1 METKIT
7 PVESYQRKYLKKDS
21 NYRQWASLSEFAKE
35 LIDQTI
41 DSTEDLLN
49 FLYKKNELDV
59 VVREQMAT
67 YYLET
72 SRFVNA
78 RDDDPTSKQ
87 IAEELQANK
96 DKTTGILMKKIL
108 NSPFLGDL
116 LKTKPE
122 LRQMILNIQN
132 NHKIYTEKNES
143 VIARLNELKNQY
155 KKINAQHKILVNGE
169 EMILHKAGPAV
180 KDAPRSKRIETALA
194 VEDCHEKHSETLDE
208 IFDEMV
214 EKRHLKATQAGYQ
227 NFVDYTWTE
236 WSRIDYRPKDCR
248 NVCSAIE
255 THFIPI
261 YKEVFEKRKQF
272 LGLKEAFLF
281 DLYSDLGNAPA
292 PVFPKT
298 QEEFCSK
305 LKQVFKSIHPDFAEA
320 FDYLIEKDRLDF
332 EARSNKVTAMFMMY
346 FPEQRLP
353 FIFYMP
359 VNTVYDV
366 HGTIHEVTHGI
377 HSMYYNQYSLLGL
390 QHPGA
395 EVAELFTLSMELISL
410 DYWGVYFEDRQ
421 NLIRAKLKKLEN
433 CLGLLRMVG
442 LWDTFQQWAYLHP
455 DHTRKE
461 RNLYWDD
468 LSKRYDFGITP
479 IKSIPAAENT
489 GWQRRPLIYSHPFY
503 MIEYAFAQ
511 FGAFEIYR
519 QYRESPTQTM
529 NNLIAAMKLGNTRSI
544 QETYQTAGVQFDFS
558 DATVKTSAKFLSTE
572 YNRLFEQLEF

>member
-1 METKIT
+1 MDAKIT
-7 PVESYQRKYLKKDS
+7 PVEPYQRKYLKKDV
-21 NYRQWASLSEFAKE
+21 NYSQWESLNKFAQE
-35 LIDQTI
+35 LIKQPI
-41 DSTEDLLN
+41 HSTEDLVD

-59 VVREQMAT
+59 VVGEQMEN
-67 YYLET
+67 YYLE
-72 SRFVNA
+72 SFRFVNA
-78 RDDDPTSKQ
+78 KDSDPNSKQ
-87 IAEELQANK
+87 IQNELRSNK
-96 DKTTGILMKKIL
+96 NKTDGILMKKIL
-108 NSPFLGDL
+108 NSGFLDDL
-116 LKTKPE
+116 LKSKPE

-132 NHKIYTEKNES
+132 KHKIHTEKNES

-155 KKINAQHKILVNGE
+155 KKINAQHRIIVSGE
-169 EMILHKAGPAV
+169 EMVLHKAGPAV
-180 KDAPRSKRIETALA
+180 KDAPRVKRIETALA
-194 VEDCHEKHSETLDE
+194 VEDCHEKHSEALDE
-208 IFDEMV
+208 IFDELV
-214 EKRHLKATQAGYQ
+214 EKRHIKAIQAGYQ

-236 WSRIDYRPKDCR
+236 WSRNDYHPKDCS

-261 YKEVFEKRKQF
+261 YKEIFEKRKQF

-305 LKQVFKSIHPDFAEA
+305 LKQVFKSIHSDFAEA
-320 FDYLIEKDRLDF
+320 FNYLVEQDRLDF
-332 EARSNKVTAMFMMY
+332 ETRSNKMTAMFMTY
-346 FPEQRLP
+346 FPERRLP
-353 FIFYMP
+353 FVFYMP
-359 VNTVYDV
+359 VNTVHDV

-390 QHPGA
+390 QSPGA
-395 EVAELFTLSMELISL
+395 EVSELFTMSMELISF
-410 DYWGVYFEDRQ
+410 DYWDVFFENRQ
-421 NLIRAKLKKLEN
+421 NLIRAKLRKLEN

-442 LWDTFQQWAYLHP
+442 LWDTFQQWAYLYP
-455 DHTRKE
+455 DHTRQE
-461 RNLYWDD
+461 RNLYWDA

-479 IKSIPAAENT
+479 IKPISPEENT
-489 GWQRRPLIYSHPFY
+489 GWQRRPLIYTYPFY

-519 QYRESPTQTM
+519 QYRENQTQTI

-558 DATVKTSAKFLSTE
+558 DATVKKSAEFLSNE